1 MDIELVRAF
10 GEYIITPIVA
20 GTVAIVAIY
29 TLFKD

>member
-1 MDIELVRAF
+1 MDVELIRAI
-10 GEYIITPIVA
+10 GENIVVPIVA